1 MPRFQQLK
9 VWSPPCISV
18 EGKAEKHGFMSFRNE
33 GGYGKD
39 NRIPHTG
46 EFQKNVRWVPELQ
59 RRKVIEFPSSITRST
74 PEEHATVD
82 GNEQLDHSK
91 AQLGSGALLFLP
103 DPRR

>member
-1 MPRFQQLK
+1 MAKIIEF
-9 VWSPPCISV
+9 
-18 EGKAEKHGFMSFRNE
+18 H
-33 GGYGKD
+33 
-39 NRIPHTG
+39 IP
-46 EFQKNVRWVPELQ
+46 ERFQKNVRWVPELQ